1 LYQDFSL
8 IRKLRAIISIL
19 NYVFLFTFFKIYFL
33 CWLIKTQRSTPL
45 KKMLIQKKVCRAAKV
60 QSKQDESLQ
69 NNLFLQP

>member
-1 LYQDFSL
+1 
-8 IRKLRAIISIL
+8 
-19 NYVFLFTFFKIYFL
+19 
-33 CWLIKTQRSTPL
+33 LIKTQRSTPL